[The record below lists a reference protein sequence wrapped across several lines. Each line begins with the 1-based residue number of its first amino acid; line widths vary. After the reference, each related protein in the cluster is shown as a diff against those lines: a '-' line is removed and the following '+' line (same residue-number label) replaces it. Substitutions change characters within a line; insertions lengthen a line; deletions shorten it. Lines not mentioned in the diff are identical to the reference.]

1 MTQASFAERLEET
14 AELLNC
20 ALEAIEQGGE
30 QVDFDDLVGLLG
42 YQLLACM
49 RLVERDPGLEAAAS
63 DLFAAATA
71 LVRESRNGFRPS
83 PRIQRLVREARTR
96 FTGRLGTAR
105 PSEHGTKIMWRHHEL
120 VKAA

>member
-1 MTQASFAERLEET
+1 MTHSSFAERLDET
-14 AELLNC
+14 ADLLAC
-20 ALEAIEQGGE
+20 ALDAIEQGGE
-30 QVDFDDLVGLLG
+30 QVDLDDLVGLLG

-63 DLFAAATA
+63 DLFAATTA
-71 LVRESRNGFRPS
+71 LVRESRNGSRPS

-96 FTGRLGTAR
+96 FTCRLGSAR
-105 PSEHGTKIMWRHHEL
+105 PSVHGTKIMWRHYEL

>member
-14 AELLNC
+14 ADLLSC
-20 ALEAIEQGGE
+20 ALDAIEQGGE
-30 QVDFDDLVGLLG
+30 QVDLDDLLGLLG

-71 LVRESRNGFRPS
+71 LVRESPHGLRAL
-83 PRIQRLVREARTR
+83 PRIRRLFKDARTR
-96 FTGRLGTAR
+96 FKNRLETAR
-105 PSEHGTKIMWRHHEL
+105 PSEHGTRIVWRHHEL

>member
-14 AELLNC
+14 ADLLSC
-20 ALEAIEQGGE
+20 ALDAIEQGGE
-30 QVDFDDLVGLLG
+30 QVDLDDLLGLLG

-71 LVRESRNGFRPS
+71 LVRESRDNSRPS
-83 PRIQRLVREARTR
+83 PRIQRLLREARTR
-96 FTGRLGTAR
+96 FKSRLEAAR
-105 PSEHGTKIMWRHHEL
+105 PSEHGTRIVWRHHEL
-120 VKAA
+120 VNAA

>member
-1 MTQASFAERLEET
+1 MTQASFAERLDET
-14 AELLNC
+14 AELLTC
-20 ALEAIEQGGE
+20 ALNAIEQGGE
-30 QVDFDDLVGLLG
+30 HVDLDDLVGLLG

-71 LVRESRNGFRPS
+71 LVRESRNGLRAS
-83 PRIQRLVREARTR
+83 PRIQRLLKDARTR
-96 FTGRLGTAR
+96 FTSRLEAAR
-105 PSEHGTKIMWRHHEL
+105 PSEHGTRIVWRHREL

>member
-20 ALEAIEQGGE
+20 ALDAIEQGGE
-30 QVDFDDLVGLLG
+30 QVDLDDLVGLLG

-71 LVRESRNGFRPS
+71 LVRENRNGFRPS
-83 PRIQRLVREARTR
+83 PRIQRLLREARTR
-96 FTGRLGTAR
+96 FKSRLEAAR
-105 PSEHGTKIMWRHHEL
+105 PSEHGTRIVWRHHEL
-120 VKAA
+120 VNAA